1 MDIYDRKEQLR
12 LWNLMSASEIARRQ
26 PPAQRPNLRVR
37 TKFNMQYAI
46 RMTKLQ
52 NYVYDDKIPDE
63 YCKGDREARLSFYYG
78 MPSTGVYPNNAA
90 LSFTS
95 KGQVA
100 LFDVA

>member
-1 MDIYDRKEQLR
+1 
-12 LWNLMSASEIARRQ
+12 
-26 PPAQRPNLRVR
+26 
-37 TKFNMQYAI
+37 
-46 RMTKLQ
+46 MTKLRVS
-52 NYVYDDKIPDE
+52 YEASYDDDKIPDE